1 MPRVI
6 RTAGARADLIGIWRY
21 IERHSGEDRADRVLR
36 FIDNKCGS
44 LASAPQIGRR
54 RDELQPGLR
63 SFAAGRYLILYRP
76 IDGGIELVRVLHG
89 ARDIPA
95 LFGG

>member
-21 IERHSGEDRADRVLR
+21 IERQSSEDRADRVLR
-36 FIDNKCGS
+36 LIDKKCES

-54 RDELQPGLR
+54 RDELRPGLR

-76 IDGGIELVRVLHG
+76 IDGGIEVVRVLHG
-89 ARDIPA
+89 ARNLPA
-95 LFGG
+95 LFGS